1 MDKTKIQLDKDKF
14 LIIEVD
20 THANE
25 HEGVHVDMYLDFNGN
40 KEQLIKVIN
49 EPDGDNLYLWK
60 NPNSDKAAVILPL

>member
-25 HEGVHVDMYLDFNGN
+25 HEGVHVDMYLMYNGE
-40 KEQLIKVIN
+40 KEQIIKVIN
-49 EPDGDNLYLWK
+49 EPDGDNLYFWK